1 LAVVLFYGQAVGN
14 YQHYFDTFFLPL
26 DVLYSYLQALGMTAA
41 IMLIHTYYGYH
52 ASGGPA
58 GVGEAVGRSV
68 RTSVSVVLVLNL
80 LVAMAAYGGNA
91 GFHLSG

>member
-1 LAVVLFYGQAVGN
+1 
-14 YQHYFDTFFLPL
+14 
-26 DVLYSYLQALGMTAA
+26 
-41 IMLIHTYYGYH
+41 MLIHTYYGYN

-80 LVAMAAYGGNA
+80 LVAMAVYGGNA